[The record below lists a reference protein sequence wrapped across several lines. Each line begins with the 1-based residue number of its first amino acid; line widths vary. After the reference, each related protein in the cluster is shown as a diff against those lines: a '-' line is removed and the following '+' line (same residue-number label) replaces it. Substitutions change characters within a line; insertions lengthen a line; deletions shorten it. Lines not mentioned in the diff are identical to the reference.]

1 MLDVNDRIS
10 IPLRELEFEFSRS
23 GGPGGQNVNK
33 TNTRASLRWNV
44 TATHSL
50 PHSVKERFRK
60 QYNRRISQ
68 KGDLILHSQRFRD
81 QGKNVADCLSRL
93 REMILAVAVSPKK
106 RVPTRPTRA
115 SKERRLGT
123 KKHKAD
129 QKRLRRSPKK
139 DEFS

>member
-60 QYNRRISQ
+60 KYNRRISQ
-68 KGDLILHSQRFRD
+68 KGDFVLHSQRFRD

-123 KKHKAD
+123 KGA
-129 QKRLRRSPKK
+129 KRSKRN
-139 DEFS
+139 

>member
-60 QYNRRISQ
+60 KYNRRISQ
-68 KGDLILHSQRFRD
+68 KGDFVLHSQRFRD

-93 REMILAVAVSPKK
+93 REMILSVAVSPKK

-123 KKHKAD
+123 KKRKAD
-129 QKRLRRSPKK
+129 QKRLRRSPEK

>member
-44 TATHSL
+44 TVTHSL

-68 KGDLILHSQRFRD
+68 KGDFVLSLIH
-81 QGKNVADCLSRL
+81 
-93 REMILAVAVSPKK
+93 I
-106 RVPTRPTRA
+106 
-115 SKERRLGT
+115 
-123 KKHKAD
+123 
-129 QKRLRRSPKK
+129 
-139 DEFS
+139 

>member
-60 QYNRRISQ
+60 KYNRRISQ
-68 KGDLILHSQRFRD
+68 KGDFVLHSQRFRD

-93 REMILAVAVSPKK
+93 REMILSVSVSPKK

-123 KKHKAD
+123 KKRKAD
-129 QKRLRRSPKK
+129 QKRLRRSPEK

>member
-60 QYNRRISQ
+60 KYNRRISQ
-68 KGDLILHSQRFRD
+68 KGDFVLHSQRFRD
-81 QGKNVADCLSRL
+81 QGKNVAD
-93 REMILAVAVSPKK
+93 
-106 RVPTRPTRA
+106 
-115 SKERRLGT
+115 
-123 KKHKAD
+123 
-129 QKRLRRSPKK
+129 
-139 DEFS
+139 

>member
-50 PHSVKERFRK
+50 PQSLKERFRK
-60 QYNRRISQ
+60 KYNRRISQ
-68 KGDLILHSQRFRD
+68 RGDFVLHSQRFRD

-123 KKHKAD
+123 KRRQAI
-129 QKRLRRSPKK
+129 QKELRRSPQR
-139 DEFS
+139 D

>member
-60 QYNRRISQ
+60 KYNRRISQ
-68 KGDLILHSQRFRD
+68 KGDFVLHSQRFRD

-123 KKHKAD
+123 KRRQAI
-129 QKRLRRSPKK
+129 QKELRRPPKR
-139 DEFS
+139 D

>member
-50 PHSVKERFRK
+50 PYSVKERFRK
-60 QYNRRISQ
+60 KYNRRISQ
-68 KGDLILHSQRFRD
+68 KGDFVLHSQRFRD

-93 REMILAVAVSPKK
+93 REMILSVAASPKK

-123 KKHKAD
+123 KKRKAD
-129 QKRLRRSPKK
+129 QKRLRRSPEK

>member
-60 QYNRRISQ
+60 KYNRRISQ
-68 KGDLILHSQRFRD
+68 KGDFVLHSQRFRD

-123 KKHKAD
+123 KRRQAI
-129 QKRLRRSPKK
+129 QKELRRSPKR
-139 DEFS
+139 D

>member
-60 QYNRRISQ
+60 KYNRRISQ
-68 KGDLILHSQRFRD
+68 RGDFVLHSQRFRD

-93 REMILAVAVSPKK
+93 REMILSVAVSPKK

-123 KKHKAD
+123 KKRKAD
-129 QKRLRRSPKK
+129 QKLLRRSPKK

>member
-68 KGDLILHSQRFRD
+68 KGDFVLHSQRFRD

-123 KKHKAD
+123 KKRKAD
-129 QKRLRRSPKK
+129 QKRLRKSPKK